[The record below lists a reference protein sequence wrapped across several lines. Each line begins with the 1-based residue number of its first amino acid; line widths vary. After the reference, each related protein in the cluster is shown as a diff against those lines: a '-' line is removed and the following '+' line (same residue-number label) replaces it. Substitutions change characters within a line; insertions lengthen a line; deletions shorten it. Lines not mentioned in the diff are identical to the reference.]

1 MNLDTFRR
9 HCMPSWTIS
18 EGVITGFLLS
28 PASTEDHRAA
38 EAFLCWRA
46 NPLDAP
52 LTPDEMPCRRNGKL
66 HAGPNGPQW
75 PRYGPGEASG
85 AACYLGDNGFSGQ
98 DWQPRRAEDCGAEAL
113 APRNYS
119 GETGEHR
126 RRWLRSQLQVIES
139 VNGVLTGVFHLGVS
153 LGAEPGLAADPAS
166 SQSAGLQPGPVAE
179 PALRAPGFVL
189 RRSLQLLM
197 CIKRLKGRGRVNS
210 PTT

>member
-1 MNLDTFRR
+1 
-9 HCMPSWTIS
+9 MPSWTIS

-52 LTPDEMPCRRNGKL
+52 LTPDEMPRRRNGKL
-66 HAGPNGPQW
+66 HAGPNGPQC

-139 VNGVLTGVFHLGVS
+139 VNGVLTGVFHLGFPRARS
-153 LGAEPGLAADPAS
+153 RGGLLTRLAAKVPAFNL
-166 SQSAGLQPGPVAE
+166 GLWLNRHFGRPDLSFA
-179 PALRAPGFVL
+179 ALF
-189 RRSLQLLM
+189 S
-197 CIKRLKGRGRVNS
+197 C
-210 PTT
+210 